1 MPLKGVHNMRSILS
15 AFPTENAKIIKQDLT
30 VIEDIEALVDRDK
43 SFIDDGSLNIEEG
56 DIIERVLPSGAKEQY
71 LVIDRGFYRGAHG
84 IPDHYQIKVEKQSR
98 YVKLSKGTVI
108 NEYHITNADKVNI
121 QSTDN
126 STTYQITANDISTLD
141 TLRSLAKGL
150 DDEDKIVSAVDEMQE
165 SIGKKTFAEK
175 YNAFIQSVAN
185 HMTIFAPFIPALSA
199 FLLK

>member
-1 MPLKGVHNMRSILS
+1 MRSMLS
-15 AFPTENAKIIKQDLT
+15 AFPTENVKIIKKDLT
-30 VIEDIEALVDRDK
+30 ILEDVEALVDRDK
-43 SFIDDGSLNIEEG
+43 IVIDGGSLNIEEG

-84 IPDHYQIKVEKQSR
+84 IPDHYQIKVEKQSG
-98 YVKLSKGTVI
+98 YVKLSRGTVI
-108 NEYHITNADKVNI
+108 NEYHITNTDKVNI

-175 YNAFIQSVAN
+175 YNAFIQSVAD

>member
-1 MPLKGVHNMRSILS
+1 MRSMLS
-15 AFPTENAKIIKQDLT
+15 AFPTENVRIIKKDLT
-30 VIEDIEALVDRDK
+30 VIEDVEALVDRDK
-43 SFIDDGSLNIEEG
+43 IFIDDSSLNIEEG
-56 DIIERVLPSGAKEQY
+56 DIIERLLPSGAKEQY

-108 NEYHITNADKVNI
+108 NEYHINNADKINI

-150 DDEDKIVSAVDEMQE
+150 DEEAKIVSAVDEMQE

-175 YNAFIQSVAN
+175 YNSFIQSIAN

-199 FLLK
+199 LLTK

>member
-1 MPLKGVHNMRSILS
+1 MRSMMS
-15 AFPTENAKIIKQDLT
+15 AFPTDNVKIIKKDLT
-30 VIEDIEALVDRDK
+30 VIEDIEALVDRNK
-43 SFIDDGSLNIEEG
+43 IFIDDGSLNIEEG
-56 DIIERVLPSGAKEQY
+56 DIIEHVLPNGAKEQY

-84 IPDHYQIKVEKQSR
+84 IPDHYQIKVEKQSG
-98 YVKLSKGTVI
+98 YVKLSNGTVI

-121 QSTDN
+121 HSTDN
-126 STTYQITANDISTLD
+126 STTYQITANDISILD

-150 DDEDKIVSAVDEMQE
+150 DEEDKIISAVNEMQE
-165 SIGKKTFAEK
+165 SIGKKTFSEK

>member
-1 MPLKGVHNMRSILS
+1 MRSMLS
-15 AFPTENAKIIKQDLT
+15 AFPTENVKIIKQDLS
-30 VIEDIEALVDRDK
+30 VIEDVEALVDRDK
-43 SFIDDGSLNIEEG
+43 IFIDDGSLNIEEG

-84 IPDHYQIKVEKQSR
+84 IQDHYQIKVEKQSG

-150 DDEDKIVSAVDEMQE
+150 DEEEKIVSAVNEMQE
-165 SIGKKTFAEK
+165 SLGKKAFAEK

-199 FLLK
+199 LLMK

>member
-1 MPLKGVHNMRSILS
+1 MRSMLS
-15 AFPTENAKIIKQDLT
+15 AFPTENVKIIKRDLT
-30 VIEDIEALVDRDK
+30 VIEDVEALVDRDK
-43 SFIDDGSLNIEEG
+43 IFIDDGSLNIEEG
-56 DIIERVLPSGAKEQY
+56 DTIERVLPSGAKEQY

-84 IPDHYQIKVEKQSR
+84 IPDHYQIKVEKQSG
-98 YVKLSKGTVI
+98 YVKLNRGAVI

-126 STTYQITANDISTLD
+126 SAMYQITANDISTLD

-150 DDEDKIVSAVDEMQE
+150 DEEDKIVSAVDEMQE
-165 SIGKKTFAEK
+165 SIGKKNFAKK

>member
-1 MPLKGVHNMRSILS
+1 MKSMLS
-15 AFPTENAKIIKQDLT
+15 AFPTENVRIIKKDLT
-30 VIEDIEALVDRDK
+30 VIEDVEALVDRNK
-43 SFIDDGSLNIEEG
+43 IFIDDGSLNIEEG

-71 LVIDRGFYRGAHG
+71 LVVDRGFYRGAHG
-84 IPDHYQIKVEKQSR
+84 IPDHYQIKVEKQSG
-98 YVKLSKGTVI
+98 YVKLSRGTVI

-126 STTYQITANDISTLD
+126 SKAYQITANDFSTLD

-150 DDEDKIVSAVDEMQE
+150 DEEDKIVSAVDEMQA

-199 FLLK
+199 LLMK

>member
-1 MPLKGVHNMRSILS
+1 MKSMLS
-15 AFPTENAKIIKQDLT
+15 AFPTENVRIIKKDLT
-30 VIEDIEALVDRDK
+30 VIEDVEALVDRNK
-43 SFIDDGSLNIEEG
+43 IFIDDGSLNIEEG

-84 IPDHYQIKVEKQSR
+84 IPDHYQIKVEKQSG
-98 YVKLSKGTVI
+98 YVKLSRGTVI

-126 STTYQITANDISTLD
+126 STTYQITANDLSTLD

-150 DDEDKIVSAVDEMQE
+150 DEEDKIVSAVDEMQA

-199 FLLK
+199 LLMK

>member
-1 MPLKGVHNMRSILS
+1 MRSMLS
-15 AFPTENAKIIKQDLT
+15 AFPTESVKIIKKDLT

-43 SFIDDGSLNIEEG
+43 IFIDDGSLNIEEG

-84 IPDHYQIKVEKQSR
+84 IPDHYQIKVEKQSG
-98 YVKLSKGTVI
+98 YVKLGRGTVI

-126 STTYQITANDISTLD
+126 STTYQITANDLSTLD

-150 DDEDKIVSAVDEMQE
+150 DEEDKIVSAVNEMQE

-185 HMTIFAPFIPALSA
+185 HMTIFAPFIPALSV